1 MGDNCRSG
9 CRTRNHSS
17 YGECLRDA
25 NPVVNLKA
33 TPNNSWDRELETYR
47 DARSQGI
54 QPATTRL
61 ADVHQALDVS
71 DKTGVAFDA
80 GAAGGIG

>member
-1 MGDNCRSG
+1 MSDNCRTG
-9 CRTRNHSS
+9 CRTRDHAS
-17 YGECLRDA
+17 YGECLRAA

-47 DARSQGI
+47 DARSQGV
-54 QPATTRL
+54 QPASTRM
-61 ADVHQALDVS
+61 ADTQRALDIS

>member
-1 MGDNCRSG
+1 MSECRSG
-9 CRTRNHSS
+9 CREKSHAS
-17 YGECLRDA
+17 YAECLRAA
-25 NPVVNLKA
+25 NPVVNLRA

-61 ADVHQALDVS
+61 ADVQKALDVS
-71 DKTGVAFDA
+71 DRTGVAFDA